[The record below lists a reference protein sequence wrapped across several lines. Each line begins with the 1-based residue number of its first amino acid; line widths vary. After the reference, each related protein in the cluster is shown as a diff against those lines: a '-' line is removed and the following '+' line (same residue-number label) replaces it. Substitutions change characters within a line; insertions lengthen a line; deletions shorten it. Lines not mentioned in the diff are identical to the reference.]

1 MPPPMT
7 AMSYSC
13 MAGHFYMALHCCFQS
28 TEAFHERLS
37 SARGRSIQAHRPIRM
52 PRSIRGFFFALIM
65 ALGTAHPVLAQ
76 GTRVQ
81 TPYAQSQGHR
91 RRVPRP
97 SRQDGRGAVLGALA
111 GQSAHRTEAPYSL
124 FPEDMS
130 IIVLLHGT
138 ELVTVARKNEAK
150 YEELVQRMRYYA
162 SQGVKFKVCGLA
174 LQDYG
179 YTDADMQPFIEI
191 TPSAMTE
198 LVPLAE
204 PRLCADHATGAGQT
218 ARDRGHPLRGRARAC
233 RVRPQSPPIR
243 SRALW
248 PRYGIVAVGHRT
260 ERFPAVLPNVAGLGL
275 QDRHKMRVI

>member
-1 MPPPMT
+1 MAVIFTWPYT
-7 AMSYSC
+7 AASKVRRLFMSGFFC
-13 MAGHFYMALHCCFQS
+13 TRAG
-28 TEAFHERLS
+28 
-37 SARGRSIQAHRPIRM
+37 IQAHRPIRM

-81 TPYAQSQGHR
+81 TPYANPKAIVDVYLDH
-91 RRVPRP
+91 PAKM
-97 SRQDGRGAVLGALA
+97 GAALYWVR
-111 GQSAHRTEAPYSL
+111 SLVNPLTEAPYSL

-198 LVPLAE
+198 LVHWQNRGYALITPQV
-204 PRLCADHATGAGQT
+204 PDKRHAIE
-218 ARDRGHPLRGRARAC
+218 D
-233 RVRPQSPPIR
+233 IR
-243 SRALW
+243 
-248 PRYGIVAVGHRT
+248 
-260 ERFPAVLPNVAGLGL
+260 
-275 QDRHKMRVI
+275 

>member
-1 MPPPMT
+1 
-7 AMSYSC
+7 
-13 MAGHFYMALHCCFQS
+13 MALHCCFQS
-28 TEAFHERLS
+28 TEAFHERFLLHAGGHPGA
-37 SARGRSIQAHRPIRM
+37 SADPDAAIDPGL
-52 PRSIRGFFFALIM
+52 FFALII

-81 TPYAQSQGHR
+81 TPYANPKAIVDVYLDH
-91 RRVPRP
+91 PAKM
-97 SRQDGRGAVLGALA
+97 GAALYWVR
-111 GQSAHRTEAPYSL
+111 SLVNPLTEAPYSL

-138 ELVTVARKNEAK
+138 ELVTVASKNEAK

-198 LVPLAE
+198 LVHWQNRGYALITPQV
-204 PRLCADHATGAGQT
+204 PDKRHAIE
-218 ARDRGHPLRGRARAC
+218 D
-233 RVRPQSPPIR
+233 IR
-243 SRALW
+243 
-248 PRYGIVAVGHRT
+248 
-260 ERFPAVLPNVAGLGL
+260 
-275 QDRHKMRVI
+275 